1 MPLVGTKDKILSAS
15 LTLFNELGERNVT
28 TNHIAAHLNMSPGNL
43 YYHFRNKQMIIHAL
57 FDQYQAIIMDILD
70 VPTDRS
76 LQLQDK
82 YIICKKC
89 FLHYGNTVS
98 FIEILNI
105 FCKQILRCMNPS
117 ETSSASAC
125 IKSYSLLKA

>member
-82 YIICKKC
+82 V
-89 FLHYGNTVS
+89 HYLQEVFSALWNNVS
-98 FIEILNI
+98 FNEILNI
-105 FCKQILRCMNPS
+105 FCKQILPFINS
-117 ETSSASAC
+117 LETSSASAC